1 MSQDSRTVQSGPRL
15 GAILKSASGVM
26 AIITDRSSTGVLV
39 RRSLPVAILGPPLF
53 GWLGL
58 VGERAGL
65 YGAGFGAFLVAVAN
79 VSALTLTVWGIVRA
93 FTRADVQRQSAEAAL
108 VKAEVFQRAIFQS
121 PTFSSIATDARGV
134 IQVFN
139 VGAER
144 MLGYSAAEVV
154 DRITPADLSDADE
167 LVARAGA
174 LTAEFQTP
182 ISSGFDV
189 LAFKAARGIE
199 DIYELTYIRKDGQRV
214 PAVVSVTVLRDASHT
229 IIGYLLIGRDNTAR
243 KLVDDER
250 LRLEQLL
257 RDQNRELEE
266 AGRAL
271 DAQFRHANKMD
282 AIGQLAAGVAHD
294 FNNLLTVILG
304 FSELLASESK
314 LTPDDL
320 RDMTEIIKAARRA
333 AELTKQLLAFSR
345 QQPPNSTALDM
356 NALVTDMTGMLDRLI
371 GQHITVTLALAP
383 ELPEVIA
390 DRGQMEQVVMNL
402 VVNARDAMEAGGSIS
417 IETTVIDM
425 PDTLVGES
433 VLPEG
438 RYVRLAI
445 ADTGAG
451 MTEETLAHL
460 FDPFFTTKA
469 VGKGTGL
476 GLSTVAGI
484 ILQVKGHIC
493 VESVVGRGTTFTVY
507 VPVSTQGTLELPV
520 DVEAGVTASNA
531 PVTILLVDDDAAL
544 RRLATRI
551 LPGAGY
557 RVVEASNTH
566 DAEQLFAHEAGR
578 VALLVTDVM
587 MPVVSGPDLWKRL
600 RLTAPELPVVFMS
613 SYLSAQR
620 RQNLGVGGTFV
631 QKPFSAAD
639 LARTVGT
646 ALGRSV

>member
-1 MSQDSRTVQSGPRL
+1 
-15 GAILKSASGVM
+15 M